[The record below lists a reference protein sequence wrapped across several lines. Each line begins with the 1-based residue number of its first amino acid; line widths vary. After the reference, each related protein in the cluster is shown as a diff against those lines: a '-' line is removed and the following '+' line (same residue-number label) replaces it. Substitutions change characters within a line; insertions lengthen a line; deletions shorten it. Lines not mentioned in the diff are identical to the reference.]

1 MRRWAMRTRKDV
13 RQDEWDARLPP
24 PKVRRRRGDRSQGL
38 MLMLVAIGIPLIV
51 FFLQTDGA
59 LRFYEQDKVFER
71 TLTPQE
77 TQEIRTAV
85 ANHKMKLDAV
95 QRVVEEIKETYRN
108 ETGASYE
115 RDMWVVHVKE
125 GLAIP
130 FKYVLGLG
138 AVIFL
143 AGIAKLI
150 L

>member
-1 MRRWAMRTRKDV
+1 MRTRKDA

-24 PKVRRRRGDRSQGL
+24 PAKRRRGAGRSQGL
-38 MLMLVAIGIPLIV
+38 MLMLVAVGIPLVV

-59 LRFYEQDKVFER
+59 LRFYEVDKVFER

-77 TQEIRTAV
+77 KQEIRAAI
-85 ANHKMKLDAV
+85 ANHMMKLDTV
-95 QRVVEEIKETYRN
+95 QRIVEEIKETYRS

-138 AVIFL
+138 AIIFL
-143 AGIAKLI
+143 IGIGKLF